1 VILSH
6 AKYSLS
12 FTGVVLK
19 NYFYSNNN
27 QILHSCFLFAGKEK
41 DLFVMNAI
49 YDNLLIIYYSGTGNS
64 KRVSEWI
71 VQEAESQGMKT
82 LISSYHQFN
91 PEAIKDFTGRTLIG
105 FFSATHG
112 FNMPHS
118 MLKFLFR
125 FSILRGSDI
134 FIGNTRAGMKLSKLF
149 LPGLSGIAMYFPA
162 MIMFLKSYNVK
173 ALYPVDL
180 PSNWISLH
188 PGIRRKVVDSMVE
201 HYEIL
206 TKRFATKVLSG
217 KRVFIK
223 SFVLLPLDIVVAP
236 IALGY
241 YFVGRFIIAKT
252 FIANNNCN
260 NCGLCIEQCPT
271 QSIILKDNRPYWKFT
286 CESCMKCMNYC
297 PQRAIETAHSMVFV
311 LLFALIAI
319 VNPYLSAKVTDLVAL
334 LLHGSKI
341 AFESFYFVVQWS
353 VALLFFF
360 AGYKLLHYLMGF
372 PRINKIITYTTLTT
386 WKFWRRY
393 KIPTNVSAHPKG
405 V

>member
-1 VILSH
+1 M
-6 AKYSLS
+6 
-12 FTGVVLK
+12 
-19 NYFYSNNN
+19 
-27 QILHSCFLFAGKEK
+27 EK
-41 DLFVMNAI
+41 H

-71 VQEAESQGMKT
+71 VQEAQNYGLKT
-82 LISSYHQFN
+82 HISSYHQFN
-91 PEAIKDFTGRTLIG
+91 PDNIAGFEGKTLIG

-125 FSILRGSDI
+125 FNLLKGSDG

-162 MIMFLKSYNVK
+162 LILFFKGYKIK
-173 ALYPVDL
+173 AMYPVDL

-201 HYEIL
+201 HYEQL
-206 TKRFATKVLSG
+206 TKKFASKVLSG
-217 KRVFIK
+217 KRIFLK
-223 SFVLLPLDIVVAP
+223 SFVLLPLDLLVAP

-241 YFVGRFIIAKT
+241 YFVGRFILAKT
-252 FIANNNCN
+252 FIANYNCN
-260 NCGLCIEQCPT
+260 NCGICVEQCPT
-271 QSIILKDNRPYWKFT
+271 KSIILEHNRPYWKFT

-297 PQRAIETAHSMVFV
+297 PQRAIETAHSMVFII
-311 LLFALIAI
+311 LLALSIF
-319 VNPYLSAKVTDLVAL
+319 VNPYLSDKVTDMVAL
-334 LLHGSKI
+334 WFNQSRV
-341 AFESFYFVVQWS
+341 AFESFYFVVRWS
-353 VALLFFF
+353 VVLVSFWG
-360 AGYKLLHYLMGF
+360 GYRLLHYLMRF
-372 PRINKIITYTTLTT
+372 PNINKIITYTTLTT

-393 KIPTNVSAHPKG
+393 KIPNVSSPSRNESAHPKG